1 MCSQQEMYHACL
13 GLGLRDGGV
22 DGAAEEDEEPKEDE
36 ELELSPEKGN
46 VAFASAADGWAFR
59 TGQFAA
65 LYAAKLGMKGAAL
78 ERALWGDYRL
88 DAKARRIAR
97 IRASQQGKHKPLF
110 VQVAHPPV
118 VCCRARL
125 SSPSVLDMLK
135 QLLSMQLLL
144 LFVQLRACLAVHEG
158 QARPYL
164 LWRVGATHPA
174 DSPSKML
181 LSGSLAVRCMRC
193 ILDSASS

>member
-78 ERALWGDYRL
+78 ERGAVGRL
-88 DAKARRIAR
+88 PAGR
-97 IRASQQGKHKPLF
+97 QGEAHR
-110 VQVAHPPV
+110 AHP
-118 VCCRARL
+118 RL
-125 SSPSVLDMLK
+125 
-135 QLLSMQLLL
+135 
-144 LFVQLRACLAVHEG
+144 AAG
-158 QARPYL
+158 QAQ
-164 LWRVGATHPA
+164 A
-174 DSPSKML
+174 
-181 LSGSLAVRCMRC
+181 AVRAGGPPPCGVLSC
-193 ILDSASS
+193 KG